1 MRDRELEIP
10 ILLTPAQ
17 TAKLIG
23 CSLATVYR
31 RIQRGEI
38 KCTPGV
44 GNKRIYGDQFFSR
57 QREDRIEEMR
67 KIVQMGAKKE
77 SLQAPQQQT

>member
-1 MRDRELEIP
+1 MREQDVNIP
-10 ILLTPAQ
+10 ILLTPTQAAQ
-17 TAKLIG
+17 LMG
-23 CSLATVYR
+23 CSLTTIYR
-31 RIQRGEI
+31 RIQRGEL

-67 KIVQMGAKKE
+67 RIVQKKRAQE
-77 SLQAPQQQT
+77 APNDKHNQV

>member
-1 MRDRELEIP
+1 MEDVKIP
-10 ILLTPAQ
+10 VLLTPAQ
-17 TAKLIG
+17 TARLMG

-31 RIQRGEI
+31 RIQRGEL

-44 GNKRIYGDQFFSR
+44 GNKRIYGDQFFT

-67 KIVQMGAKKE
+67 RIVQKKRAYE
-77 SLQAPQQQT
+77 VPQR

>member
-1 MRDRELEIP
+1 MREVEID
-10 ILLTPAQ
+10 IMLTPKQ
-17 TAKLIG
+17 VAKIMG

-31 RIQRGEI
+31 RMQRGEL

-67 KIVQMGAKKE
+67 KIVVSIHGD
-77 SLQAPQQQT
+77 LAPSTEQ

>member
-1 MRDRELEIP
+1 MNEPNIP

-17 TAKLIG
+17 AAQLMG
-23 CSLATVYR
+23 CSLPTIYR
-31 RIQRGEI
+31 RIQRGEL

-57 QREDRIEEMR
+57 QWDNRMEEIR
-67 KIVQMGAKKE
+67 RIVQKKE
-77 SLQAPQQQT
+77 SL

>member
-1 MRDRELEIP
+1 MEDVKIP
-10 ILLTPAQ
+10 VLLTPAQ
-17 TAKLIG
+17 TARLMG

-31 RIQRGEI
+31 RIQRGEL

-44 GNKRIYGDQFFSR
+44 GNKRIYGDQFFT

-67 KIVQMGAKKE
+67 RIVQKKRAYE
-77 SLQAPQQQT
+77 GPQR